1 MNRTRARSGFTLLE
15 LILALSMVAMLAL
28 TLYAA
33 LMVTVRAKERAF
45 AAVAPVRTTL
55 LAADIVR
62 QDLESV
68 LPCKQLLAGPF
79 IGTSQGGADVLDFYC
94 LGSDVGWH
102 APPTEQEQPQQGRGG
117 GMGQGQGLG
126 LGLAPVTDAPW
137 SDGPRHV
144 VLQLRT
150 DLQPPSLVRSVT
162 RNLLAPTQPTPEDEI
177 LCRNVKSFTLR
188 YYDGSVWQ
196 DNWDSTTQGDVL
208 PVAVEMTLE
217 AVMDDAKP
225 GKPAT
230 TYKVMRVFPLACAQ
244 PAADSTG
251 GGQ

>member
-1 MNRTRARSGFTLLE
+1 MKHRRSNSGFTLLE
-15 LILALSMVAMLAL
+15 LILALSMVAMLSL

-33 LMVTVRAKERAF
+33 LTVTVRAKERAY
-45 AAVAPVRTTL
+45 AAVAPVRTTM

-102 APPTEQEQPQQGRGG
+102 APPTDQQQQGG
-117 GMGQGQGLG
+117 GMGQGLG
-126 LGLAPVTDAPW
+126 LGLAPATDAPW

-162 RNLLAPTQPTPEDEI
+162 RNLLAPTTPTPEDEI

-188 YYDGSVWQ
+188 YFDGSVWQ
-196 DNWDSTTQGDVL
+196 DNWDSTTLGDVL

-217 AVMDDAKP
+217 AVMDDEKP
-225 GKPAT
+225 GQPAKI
-230 TYKVMRVFPLACAQ
+230 YKVTRVFPLACAQ
-244 PAADSTG
+244 PATDTTG

>member
-1 MNRTRARSGFTLLE
+1 MKHRRSNSGFTLLE
-15 LILALSMVAMLAL
+15 LILALSMVAMLSL

-33 LMVTVRAKERAF
+33 LTVTVRAKERAY
-45 AAVAPVRTTL
+45 AAVAPVRTTM

-102 APPTEQEQPQQGRGG
+102 APPTDQQQQGG

-162 RNLLAPTQPTPEDEI
+162 RNLLAPTEPTPEDEI

-188 YYDGSVWQ
+188 YFDGSVWQ
-196 DNWDSTTQGDVL
+196 DNWDSTTLGDVL

-217 AVMDDAKP
+217 AVMDDEKP
-225 GKPAT
+225 GQPAKI
-230 TYKVMRVFPLACAQ
+230 YKVTRVFPLACAQ
-244 PAADSTG
+244 PATDTTG

>member
-1 MNRTRARSGFTLLE
+1 MKTRRDHRGFTLLE
-15 LILALSMVAMLAL
+15 LILALAMVSVLTL
-28 TLYAA
+28 TLYTA
-33 LMVTVRAKERAF
+33 LMVTVRAKERAY
-45 AAVAPVRTTL
+45 AAVAPVRTTM

-79 IGTSQGGADVLDFYC
+79 IGTSQNGADVLDFYC

-102 APPTEQEQPQQGRGG
+102 APPTDQQTQQQPGRGG
-117 GMGQGQGLG
+117 GMGQGLG

-144 VLQLRT
+144 VLELRT

-162 RNLLAPTQPTPEDEI
+162 RNLLAPTQPEPEEEV
-177 LCRNVKSFTLR
+177 LVRNVKSFTLR
-188 YYDGSVWQ
+188 YFDGSVWQ
-196 DNWDSTTQGDVL
+196 DNWDSTTLGDIL

-217 AVMDDAKP
+217 TVTEDEKP
-225 GKPAT
+225 GQPAT
-230 TYKVMRVFPLACAQ
+230 TYKVTRVFPLACAE
-244 PAADSTG
+244 PPTDTTG

>member
-1 MNRTRARSGFTLLE
+1 MSRKSASPGFTLLE
-15 LILALSMVAMLAL
+15 LILALAMVSVLTL

-33 LMVTVRAKERAF
+33 LMVTVRAKERAY

-55 LAADIVR
+55 LAADIIR

-102 APPTEQEQPQQGRGG
+102 APPTDQPAQQQGGNG
-117 GMGQGQGLG
+117 GMGQGLG
-126 LGLAPVTDAPW
+126 LGLAPATDAPW

-162 RNLLAPTQPTPEDEI
+162 RNLLAPTAPTPEDEI

-188 YYDGSVWQ
+188 YFDGAVWQ
-196 DNWDSTTQGDVL
+196 DSWDSTTLGDIL

-217 AVMDDAKP
+217 TVMDDEKP
-225 GKPAT
+225 GQPAT
-230 TYKVMRVFPLACAQ
+230 TYKVTRVFPLACAQ
-244 PAADSTG
+244 PATDTTG

>member
-1 MNRTRARSGFTLLE
+1 MSRKSANPGFTLLE
-15 LILALSMVAMLAL
+15 LILALAMVSVLTL

-33 LMVTVRAKERAF
+33 LMVTVRAKERAY

-55 LAADIVR
+55 LAADIIR

-102 APPTEQEQPQQGRGG
+102 APPTDQQAQQQGGNG
-117 GMGQGQGLG
+117 GMGQGLG
-126 LGLAPVTDAPW
+126 LGLAPATDAPW

-162 RNLLAPTQPTPEDEI
+162 RNLLAPTAPTPEDEI

-188 YYDGSVWQ
+188 YFDGSVWQ
-196 DNWDSTTQGDVL
+196 DSWDSTTLGDIL

-217 AVMDDAKP
+217 TVMDDEKP
-225 GKPAT
+225 GQPAT
-230 TYKVMRVFPLACAQ
+230 TYKVTRVFPLACAQ
-244 PAADSTG
+244 PATDTTG

>member
-1 MNRTRARSGFTLLE
+1 MNPKRGTPGFTLLE
-15 LILALSMVAMLAL
+15 LSLALGMVSVLTL
-28 TLYAA
+28 TLYTA
-33 LMVTVRAKERAF
+33 LVVTVRAKERAY
-45 AAVAPVRTTL
+45 AAVAPVRTTM

-79 IGTSQGGADVLDFYC
+79 IGTSQNGADVLDFYC
-94 LGSDVGWH
+94 LGSDAGWH
-102 APPTEQEQPQQGRGG
+102 APPTDQQVQQQQQGANG
-117 GMGQGQGLG
+117 GMGQGLN

-162 RNLLAPTQPTPEDEI
+162 RNLLAPTEPTPEDEI
-177 LCRNVKSFTLR
+177 LVRNVKSFTLR
-188 YYDGSVWQ
+188 YFDGSVWQ
-196 DNWDSTTQGDVL
+196 DDWDSTTLGDVL

-217 AVMDDAKP
+217 TVMDDEKP
-225 GKPAT
+225 GQPAT
-230 TYKVMRVFPLACAQ
+230 TYKVTRVFPLACAQ
-244 PAADSTG
+244 PATDTTG
-251 GGQ
+251 GGE